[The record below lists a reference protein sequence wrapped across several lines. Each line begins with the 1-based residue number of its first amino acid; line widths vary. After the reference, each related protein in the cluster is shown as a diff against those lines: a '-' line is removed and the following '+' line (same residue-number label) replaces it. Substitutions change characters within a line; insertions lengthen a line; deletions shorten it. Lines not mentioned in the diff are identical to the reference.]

1 MSTAS
6 LASSNSVG
14 VLEFGQQQLKNGNNN
29 NVLLNPLSRPTR
41 LAIHKQLEAWRTN
54 ASITSVVIIGAGGRH
69 FCAGA
74 DLTEFD
80 GDLEAS
86 TGTTINNNNNNN
98 DIHLNDLVD
107 YIESYP
113 KPIVAAIR
121 GVALGGG
128 LELALGCH
136 YRVCMPQASLGLPE
150 VHVGVIPGA
159 GGTQRL
165 PRLVGIEAAIQM
177 ILTGKP
183 VSGSKALELGLVQGL
198 CPPQHNLL
206 DCAVQW
212 ASWATLLPD
221 WPRLRNVQ
229 LDPRAVQTA
238 CDAAERTL
246 PLSSSSGG
254 HGVHTALRAIR
265 ASAGTDFD
273 VGLQVEQDAFLEA
286 LHHPQ
291 GRARRYAFFA
301 VRAAQK
307 SSSGGEALSSPSSS
321 SHALLTPSAKIAV
334 GVVGAGLM
342 GSGIALV
349 LLQSGFTVRL
359 VDINDESLRKG
370 VKFLHHTIATYVKR
384 GQWSKDKADAITACL
399 KPSTTLQDLKD
410 CHLVVEAVLENMN
423 VKQQVFKTLDTVV
436 AHPDALLLSNTSTLS
451 IDTIASALSPRRRGY
466 CAGWHFFSPA
476 HMMQLVE
483 IVVGAETSSST
494 TTSVL
499 QKLTKRIGKIGV
511 TVGNCHGFV
520 GNRMVA
526 PYTGEA
532 AFLVADGTV
541 TMPTTSIEN
550 VDAALTSVFGMKM
563 GPFAMS
569 DLAGNDIGYYIRK
582 EQGLTRDPVTGLVGP
597 KRRGTTT
604 APLRYTEL
612 VDDMVTELGRLGQKA
627 GKGWYDYDPKVGK
640 GRVGVPSA
648 EFAEF
653 IRTRYHGRTTGSG
666 NDALALVER
675 PTMDAKSIIERILF
689 PLVNEGFKILEENVA
704 QRPSDIDVIYVYGYG
719 WPVWRGGPM
728 YWADHEVGLAHVLQT
743 LRVFYEQYPGS
754 DWFRP
759 SRLLETCV
767 RNNLTVEEYYKKKM
781 NLASSRSKL

>member
-1 MSTAS
+1 MSLAF
-6 LASSNSVG
+6 ASSNSVG
-14 VLEFGQQQLKNGNNN
+14 VLEFGEQQQRKKKNDGNKHDNN
-29 NVLLNPLSRPTR
+29 PLNPLSRPTR
-41 LAIHKQLEAWRTN
+41 HAIYKQLEAWRTD
-54 ASITSVVIIGAGGRH
+54 TSVTSIVIMGSGGRH
-69 FCAGA
+69 FSAGA

-80 GDLEAS
+80 MDLDS
-86 TGTTINNNNNNN
+86 DRTDN
-98 DIHLNDLVD
+98 DGSKNDSIDLTDLVD

-128 LELALGCH
+128 LELALACH
-136 YRVCMPQASLGLPE
+136 YRIATPQASLGLPE

-177 ILTGKP
+177 IITGKP
-183 VSGSKALELGLVQGL
+183 VSGAKALELGLIQGL
-198 CPPQHNLL
+198 CPPDRDLL
-206 DCAVQW
+206 NDAAQW
-212 ASWATLLPD
+212 ASWATLLPS
-221 WPRLRNVQ
+221 WPRLRDVR
-229 LDPRAVQTA
+229 LDPHAVQVA
-238 CDAAERTL
+238 CDAAQRKL
-246 PLSSSSGG
+246 PSLGD
-254 HGVHTALRAIR
+254 HGVQAALRAIR
-265 ASAGTDFD
+265 ASAGPDLD
-273 VGLQVEQDAFLEA
+273 EGMQVERDAFWETLN
-286 LHHPQ
+286 HPQ

-307 SSSGGEALSSPSSS
+307 SASNDGTSSSGGGAPSS
-321 SHALLTPSAKIAV
+321 HVLLTPSAKIAV

-349 LLQSGFTVRL
+349 LLQAGFTVRL
-359 VDINDESLRKG
+359 VDINDKALQKG
-370 VKFLHHTIATYVKR
+370 VQFLRNTIATHVKR
-384 GQWSKDKADAITACL
+384 GQWSKDKADAIAACL
-399 KPSTTLQDLKD
+399 KPSTTLQDLND

-423 VKQQVFKTLDTVV
+423 VKQQVFRTLDEVT
-436 AHPDALLLSNTSTLS
+436 PPEALLLSNTSTLS
-451 IDTIASALSPRRRGY
+451 IDTIASALSPRRRAY

-476 HMMQLVE
+476 HKMQLVE
-483 IVVGAETSSST
+483 IVAGTATPPTGT
-494 TTSVL
+494 TIAVL
-499 QKLTKRIGKIGV
+499 QSLTKRIGKIGV

-532 AFLVADGTV
+532 VFLVADGAST
-541 TMPTTSIEN
+541 TTTSIEA
-550 VDAALTSVFGMKM
+550 VDAALTRVFGMKM

-582 EQGLTRDPVTGLVGP
+582 EQGLTRDPVTGRVGP
-597 KRRGTTT
+597 NRGKR
-604 APLRYTEL
+604 RYTEL
-612 VDDMVTELGRLGQKA
+612 VDEMVTELGRLGQKA

-640 GRVGVPSA
+640 GRVGLPSA

-653 IRTRYHGRTTGSG
+653 IRTRYHGRAPGS
-666 NDALALVER
+666 DALVGQPA
-675 PTMDAKSIIERILF
+675 MDAQSIIERILF

-728 YWADHEVGLAHVLQT
+728 YWADHEVGLAHLLQT
-743 LRVFYEQYPGS
+743 LQVFYEKYPGS

-759 SRLLETCV
+759 SQLLETCV
-767 RNNLTVEEYYKKKM
+767 RSKITVEEYCKRKWRQEK
-781 NLASSRSKL
+781 SRSKL